1 MEKTILIFDDDKAI
15 LDIFSLVLESSG
27 YEVHVSET
35 SHNIIPKV
43 EQTHPDV
50 IIMDNWIPDIG
61 GIEATK
67 LLKKHAYYKH
77 IPVIYCSANSDI
89 ALLAE
94 KAGAQ
99 AYLSK
104 PFDLN
109 DLEKLVADMLHQIR
123 VV

>member
-1 MEKTILIFDDDKAI
+1 MYKTVLILDDDKAI
-15 LDIFSLVLESSG
+15 LDIFTLVLEASG
-27 YEVHVSET
+27 YLVHVSET
-35 SHNIIPKV
+35 SHDIINKV
-43 EQTHPDV
+43 ELTNPDV

-61 GIEATK
+61 GIEATN
-67 LLKKHAYYKH
+67 LLKKHKNFKH

-89 ALLAE
+89 AYLAE

-109 DLEKLVADMLHQIR
+109 DLENLVAKMLEPINA
-123 VV
+123 V